1 MAISF
6 PLSLPTTPT
15 AAGIEGFSLRIMAGA
30 AMLRSPWSF
39 ATQVQEHTGQLW
51 MAEVSIAP
59 HQRAYAEPWVGFLEA
74 LKGPVGTFLMG
85 DPWGK
90 NPRGTATGTPLVK
103 GASQTG
109 ETLLTDGWTINITGI
124 LKAGDYIQIG
134 QRLYKVKQDANSNGS
149 GDATLEIGPRLRE
162 SPADNAPII
171 TASPKG
177 LFRLNSVEVPLFDL
191 DRERL
196 YSVSFTAVEA
206 I

>member
-1 MAISF
+1 MAVSF
-6 PLSLPTTPT
+6 PLNLPTTPT
-15 AAGIEGFSLRIMAGA
+15 ASGIDGFSLRLMESV

-51 MAEVSIAP
+51 ACDVSIAP
-59 HQRAYAEPWVGFLEA
+59 CQRAKAEPWVGFLES

-90 NPRGTATGTPLVK
+90 NPRGTATGTPLVN
-103 GASQTG
+103 GGSQTG
-109 ETLLTDGWTINITGI
+109 ETLLTKGWTINITGI

-134 QRLYKVKQDANSNGS
+134 QRLYKVKQDANSDGS
-149 GDATLEIGPRLRE
+149 GNATLEIRPRLRE
-162 SPADNAPII
+162 SPANNTSII

-191 DRERL
+191 DIERI
-196 YSVSFTAVEA
+196 YSIAFTAVEA